1 MIDLKLDLEEQFL
14 IFTLREFNSILRKE
28 SYLIKG
34 IVINGIKDEGDS
46 IYFESFLK
54 HKFGFEIALRLSSL
68 FSKRIYITLSRPR
81 GKLLGLIGE
90 RELISLDSVV
100 KEIDDLSDLPDTI
113 TENNLLMTLQGYK
126 GFIQHHLMPVIK
138 GEMWIDELINQ
149 KK

>member
-46 IYFESFLK
+46 IYFESLK
-54 HKFGFEIALRLSSL
+54 HKVGFEIALRLSSL
-68 FSKRIYITLSRPR
+68 FSKRIYITLSRPHR
-81 GKLLGLIGE
+81 KLLGLIGE
-90 RELISLDSVV
+90 RELISFDSVV
-100 KEIDDLSDLPDTI
+100 KKIDDLLDLPDTI

-126 GFIQHHLMPVIK
+126 EFIQRHLMPVIK
-138 GEMWIDELINQ
+138 GEMWIDV
-149 KK
+149 